1 MGGNYS
7 IFKSND
13 EINKEGIIEL
23 FNNMDSIAADYIT
36 SESFTDMH
44 NLLEDQYCSKL
55 VVLTTDI
62 LSTKLKPYEI
72 SYLDKR
78 VKMGTPATNKMIKE
92 DVAHFNKNTVEELD
106 VKDSEKKKDMCK
118 GIAKFYIKLA
128 HVYGAI
134 ITSMNPVY
142 EYKDTDGTN
151 KQITL
156 ANREKL
162 SDDIISKVSKI
173 SNFCNQ
179 RILSLSSEIIKTK
192 EDQFKKIKP
201 DICSLNK
208 KEVPDETGNTMTA
221 IETSGFKELE
231 KLYMDHY
238 EDGIYTKSPESSIKY
253 AKDVKKLDIAING
266 PKGSDP
272 PATSFST
279 IKLNPYH
286 NTEECLS
293 TNGLPEVK
301 LDDTTSAFKEYGD
314 LIRKMIKTSEET
326 QTSLLIELKKMFSFE
341 KVDGVVKAKL
351 REDLNSYNLDK
362 ISKTC
367 RDIIINMYIDCEQ
380 DFIKGLD
387 IYQAIVE
394 DLKYDLLSKEE
405 GLPDEQKLDIKD
417 IIRDSESLSQVDDD
431 GKENYSKS
439 SNEELKRLIVEEDEQ
454 FNSLFENALKYDNP
468 ELIKLKQEIKD
479 MIDQDKPDTEL
490 ENKFNSLKKLM
501 YEKDNEKSK
510 KMDSTQIENDDQIS
524 TLPFEGAPGQS
535 EITQSPE
542 LRKRDIDSL
551 ITILKGF
558 QKIYPLMIEIKNKKN
573 PQ

>member
-44 NLLEDQYCSKL
+44 NLLDDQYCSKL

-78 VKMGTPATNKMIKE
+78 IKMGTQATNKMIKE

-106 VKDSEKKKDMCK
+106 VKDSEKKKNMCK

-142 EYKDTDGTN
+142 EYKDKDGTD

-162 SDDIISKVSKI
+162 SEDIISKVSKI

-192 EDQFKKIKP
+192 EEQFKKIKP

-208 KEVPDETGNTMTA
+208 KEIPDEKGNTMTV

-238 EDGIYTKSPESSIKY
+238 EDGNYSMSENSKKKY
-253 AKDVKKLDIAING
+253 DSDVKKLDRAING

-293 TNGLPEVK
+293 VNGIPEVT
-301 LDDTTSAFKEYGD
+301 LDDTTSTFKEYGD

-326 QTSLLIELKKMFSFE
+326 QISLLNELKNMFSFE
-341 KVDGVVKAKL
+341 KIDGVVKAKL
-351 REDLNSYNLDK
+351 REDLNNYNLDK
-362 ISKTC
+362 ISKRC

-394 DLKYDLLSKEE
+394 ELKYDLLSKEK
-405 GLPDEQKLDIKD
+405 GLPNEQKLDIKD

-439 SNEELKRLIVEEDEQ
+439 SNEELKRLIAENDEQ
-454 FNSLFENALKYDNP
+454 FNSLFENALKYDKP

-479 MIDQDKPDTEL
+479 MIDQGKPDTEL

-510 KMDSTQIENDDQIS
+510 KMDSTQIEDKDQFS
-524 TLPFEGAPGQS
+524 TLAFEGARQS
-535 EITQSPE
+535 QITQSPE
-542 LRKRDIDSL
+542 LRKEDIDSL

-558 QKIYPLMIEIKNKKN
+558 QKIYPLMVEIKNKKK
-573 PQ
+573 Q